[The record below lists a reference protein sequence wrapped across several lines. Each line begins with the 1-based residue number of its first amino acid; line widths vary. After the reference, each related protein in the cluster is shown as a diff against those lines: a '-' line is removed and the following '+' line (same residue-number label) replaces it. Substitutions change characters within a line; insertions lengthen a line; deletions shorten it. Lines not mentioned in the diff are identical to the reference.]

1 MAKFHYFYQSKSNEN
16 LDDWIVA
23 KSRDD
28 AYALL
33 RKRGIKPYKVVGK
46 DPIAWKRWTA
56 IVVLAA
62 ALAVALYII
71 FAPSSQFPVPGSRL
85 PVYRHQ
91 IYGAESV
98 IRNGIAT
105 EWAACGLDA
114 GEKFLAR
121 YAQPGIQ
128 VSFRRR
134 TPEVAAAVEASL
146 ARRLESEESELLEY
160 RQLKQIVE
168 SIKDEL
174 RAYIKS
180 GGNAD
185 GFLDRLQERQDQEVA
200 YYNAA
205 NQELETAKETM
216 ADDDLYA
223 LWAAK
228 NAELRAIG
236 LPMLKEPSED

>member
-1 MAKFHYFYQSKSNEN
+1 MAKFHYFYQSKENKN
-16 LDDWIVA
+16 LDGWIVA

-28 AYALL
+28 AYAQL
-33 RKRGIKPYKVVGK
+33 RKQSIKPYKVVGK
-46 DPIAWKRWTA
+46 DPIAWKRWAA
-56 IVVLAA
+56 IAV
-62 ALAVALYII
+62 LAVALAGTYAWLALRSEPV
-71 FAPSSQFPVPGSRL
+71 APDEQFV
-85 PVYRHQ
+85 RHQ

-98 IRNGIAT
+98 IRNGIST
-105 EWAACGLDA
+105 EWSACGLDE
-114 GEKFLAR
+114 GERYLAR
-121 YAQPGIQ
+121 YAQPGIK
-128 VSFRRR
+128 VAYRRK
-134 TPEVAAAVEASL
+134 TSETASAVEASL
-146 ARRLESEESELLEY
+146 SRHLEVEDSELLEY

-180 GGNAD
+180 GGNVD

-205 NQELETAKETM
+205 NQELENAKGTM
-216 ADDDLYA
+216 PEDELYN

-236 LPMLKEPSED
+236 LPMLKEPLSD

>member
-1 MAKFHYFYQSKSNEN
+1 MAKFHYFYQSKENKN
-16 LDDWIVA
+16 LDGWIVA

-28 AYALL
+28 AYAQL
-33 RKRGIKPYKVVGK
+33 RKQSIKPYKVVGK
-46 DPIAWKRWTA
+46 DPIAWKRWAA
-56 IVVLAA
+56 IAV
-62 ALAVALYII
+62 LAVALAGTYAWLALRSEPV
-71 FAPSSQFPVPGSRL
+71 APDEQFV
-85 PVYRHQ
+85 RHQ

-98 IRNGIAT
+98 VRNGMST
-105 EWAACGLDA
+105 EWSACGLDE
-114 GEKFLAR
+114 GERYLAR
-121 YAQPGIQ
+121 YAQPGIR
-128 VSFRRR
+128 VAYRRR
-134 TPEVAAAVEASL
+134 TPETASAVEASL
-146 ARRLESEESELLEY
+146 ARHLEVEDSELLEY

-180 GGNAD
+180 GGNVD

-205 NQELETAKETM
+205 NQELENAKAMMPE
-216 ADDDLYA
+216 DELYN

-236 LPMLKEPSED
+236 LPMLKEPLSD

>member
-1 MAKFHYFYQSKSNEN
+1 MAKFHYFYQSKENKN
-16 LDDWIVA
+16 LDGWIVA

-28 AYALL
+28 AYAQL
-33 RKRGIKPYKVVGK
+33 RKQSIKPYKVVGK
-46 DPIAWKRWTA
+46 DPIAWKRWAA
-56 IVVLAA
+56 IAV
-62 ALAVALYII
+62 LAVALAGTYAWLA
-71 FAPSSQFPVPGSRL
+71 FRSEPVAPDEQFV
-85 PVYRHQ
+85 RHQ

-98 IRNGIAT
+98 IRNGIST
-105 EWAACGLDA
+105 EWSACGLDE
-114 GEKFLAR
+114 GERYLAR
-121 YAQPGIQ
+121 YAQPGIR
-128 VSFRRR
+128 VAYRRK
-134 TPEVAAAVEASL
+134 TPETASAVDASL
-146 ARRLESEESELLEY
+146 SRHLEVEDSELLEY

-180 GGNAD
+180 GGNVD

-205 NQELETAKETM
+205 NQELENAKATM
-216 ADDDLYA
+216 SEDELYN

-236 LPMLKEPSED
+236 LPMLKEPLSD

>member
-1 MAKFHYFYQSKSNEN
+1 MAKFHYFYQSKENKN
-16 LDDWIVA
+16 LDGWIVA

-28 AYALL
+28 AYAQL
-33 RKRGIKPYKVVGK
+33 RKQSIKPYKVVGK
-46 DPIAWKRWTA
+46 DPIAWKRWAA
-56 IVVLAA
+56 IAV
-62 ALAVALYII
+62 LAVALAGTYAWLALRSEPV
-71 FAPSSQFPVPGSRL
+71 APDEQFV
-85 PVYRHQ
+85 RHQ

-98 IRNGIAT
+98 IRNGIST
-105 EWAACGLDA
+105 EWSACGLDE
-114 GEKFLAR
+114 GERYLAR
-121 YAQPGIQ
+121 YAQPGIK
-128 VSFRRR
+128 VAYRRK
-134 TPEVAAAVEASL
+134 TPETASAVEASL
-146 ARRLESEESELLEY
+146 SRHLEVEDSELLEY

-180 GGNAD
+180 GGNVD

-205 NQELETAKETM
+205 NQELENAKATM
-216 ADDDLYA
+216 PEDELYN

-236 LPMLKEPSED
+236 LPMLKEPLNE

>member
-1 MAKFHYFYQSKSNEN
+1 MAKFHYFYQSKENKN
-16 LDDWIVA
+16 LDGWIVA

-28 AYALL
+28 AYAQL
-33 RKRGIKPYKVVGK
+33 RKQSIKPYKVVGK
-46 DPIAWKRWTA
+46 DPIAWKRWAA
-56 IVVLAA
+56 IAV
-62 ALAVALYII
+62 LAVALAGTYAWLALRSEPV
-71 FAPSSQFPVPGSRL
+71 APDEQFV
-85 PVYRHQ
+85 RHQ

-98 IRNGIAT
+98 IRNGIST
-105 EWAACGLDA
+105 EWFVCGLDE
-114 GEKFLAR
+114 GERYLAR
-121 YAQPGIQ
+121 YAQPGIK
-128 VSFRRR
+128 VAYRRK
-134 TPEVAAAVEASL
+134 TPETASAVEASL
-146 ARRLESEESELLEY
+146 SRHLEVEDSELLEY

-180 GGNAD
+180 GGNVD

-205 NQELETAKETM
+205 NQELENAKATM
-216 ADDDLYA
+216 SEDELYN

-236 LPMLKEPSED
+236 LPMLKEPLSD

>member
-1 MAKFHYFYQSKSNEN
+1 MAKFHYFYQSKENKN
-16 LDDWIVA
+16 LDGWIVA

-28 AYALL
+28 AYAQL
-33 RKRGIKPYKVVGK
+33 RKQSIKPYKVVGK
-46 DPIAWKRWTA
+46 DPIAWKRWAA
-56 IVVLAA
+56 IAV
-62 ALAVALYII
+62 LAVALAGTYAWLALRSEPV
-71 FAPSSQFPVPGSRL
+71 APDEQFV
-85 PVYRHQ
+85 RHQ

-98 IRNGIAT
+98 VRNGMST
-105 EWAACGLDA
+105 EWSACGLDE
-114 GEKFLAR
+114 GERYLAR
-121 YAQPGIQ
+121 YAQPGIR
-128 VSFRRR
+128 VAYRRR
-134 TPEVAAAVEASL
+134 TPETASAVEAAL
-146 ARRLESEESELLEY
+146 ARHLEVEDSELLEY

-180 GGNAD
+180 GGNVD

-205 NQELETAKETM
+205 NQELENAKATM
-216 ADDDLYA
+216 PEDELYN

-236 LPMLKEPSED
+236 LPMLKEPLSD

>member
-1 MAKFHYFYQSKSNEN
+1 MAKFHYFYQSKENKN
-16 LDDWIVA
+16 LDGWIVA

-28 AYALL
+28 AYAQL
-33 RKRGIKPYKVVGK
+33 RKQSIKPYKVVGK
-46 DPIAWKRWTA
+46 DPIAWKRWAA
-56 IVVLAA
+56 IAV
-62 ALAVALYII
+62 LAVALAGTYAWLALRSEPV
-71 FAPSSQFPVPGSRL
+71 APDEQFV
-85 PVYRHQ
+85 RHQ

-98 IRNGIAT
+98 IRNGIST
-105 EWAACGLDA
+105 EWSACGLDE
-114 GEKFLAR
+114 GERYLAR
-121 YAQPGIQ
+121 YAQPGIK
-128 VSFRRR
+128 VAYRRK
-134 TPEVAAAVEASL
+134 TPETASAVEAAL
-146 ARRLESEESELLEY
+146 ARHLEVEDSELLEY

-180 GGNAD
+180 GGNVD

-205 NQELETAKETM
+205 NQELENAKATM
-216 ADDDLYA
+216 PEDELYN

-236 LPMLKEPSED
+236 LPMLKEPLSD

>member
-1 MAKFHYFYQSKSNEN
+1 MAKFQYFYQSKENKN
-16 LDDWIVA
+16 LDGWIVA

-28 AYALL
+28 AYAQL
-33 RKRGIKPYKVVGK
+33 RKQSIKPYKVVGK
-46 DPIAWKRWTA
+46 DPIAWKRWAA
-56 IVVLAA
+56 IAV
-62 ALAVALYII
+62 LAVALAGTYAWLALRSEPV
-71 FAPSSQFPVPGSRL
+71 APDEQFV
-85 PVYRHQ
+85 RHQ

-98 IRNGIAT
+98 IRNGIST
-105 EWAACGLDA
+105 EWSACGLDE
-114 GEKFLAR
+114 GERYLAR
-121 YAQPGIQ
+121 YAQPGIK
-128 VSFRRR
+128 VAYRRK
-134 TPEVAAAVEASL
+134 TPETASALEASL
-146 ARRLESEESELLEY
+146 SRHLEVEDSELLEY

-180 GGNAD
+180 GGNVD

-205 NQELETAKETM
+205 NQELENAKATM
-216 ADDDLYA
+216 SEDELYN

-236 LPMLKEPSED
+236 LPMLKEPLNE

>member
-1 MAKFHYFYQSKSNEN
+1 MAKFHYFYQSKENKN
-16 LDDWIVA
+16 LDGWIVA

-28 AYALL
+28 AYAQL
-33 RKRGIKPYKVVGK
+33 RKQSIKPYKVVGK
-46 DPIAWKRWTA
+46 DPIAWKRWAA
-56 IVVLAA
+56 IAV
-62 ALAVALYII
+62 LAVALAGSYAWLALRSEPV
-71 FAPSSQFPVPGSRL
+71 APDEQFVS
-85 PVYRHQ
+85 HQ

-98 IRNGIAT
+98 IRNGIST
-105 EWAACGLDA
+105 EWSACGLDE
-114 GEKFLAR
+114 GERYLAR
-121 YAQPGIQ
+121 YAQPGIK
-128 VSFRRR
+128 VAYRRK
-134 TPEVAAAVEASL
+134 TPETASAVEAAL
-146 ARRLESEESELLEY
+146 ARHLEVEDSELLEY

-180 GGNAD
+180 GGNVD

-205 NQELETAKETM
+205 NQELENAKATM
-216 ADDDLYA
+216 PEDELYN

-236 LPMLKEPSED
+236 LPMLKEPLSD

>member
-1 MAKFHYFYQSKSNEN
+1 MAKFHYFYQSKENKN
-16 LDDWIVA
+16 LDGWIVA

-28 AYALL
+28 AYAQL
-33 RKRGIKPYKVVGK
+33 RKQSIKPYKVVGK
-46 DPIAWKRWTA
+46 DPIAWKRWAA
-56 IVVLAA
+56 IAV
-62 ALAVALYII
+62 LAVALAGTYAWLALRSEPV
-71 FAPSSQFPVPGSRL
+71 APDEQFV
-85 PVYRHQ
+85 RHQ

-98 IRNGIAT
+98 IRNGIST
-105 EWAACGLDA
+105 EWSACGLDE
-114 GEKFLAR
+114 GERYLAR
-121 YAQPGIQ
+121 YAQPGIK
-128 VSFRRR
+128 VAYRRK
-134 TPEVAAAVEASL
+134 TPETASAVEASL
-146 ARRLESEESELLEY
+146 SRHLEVEDSELLEY

-180 GGNAD
+180 GGNVD

-205 NQELETAKETM
+205 NQELENAKATM
-216 ADDDLYA
+216 PEDELYN

-236 LPMLKEPSED
+236 LPMLKEPLSD

>member
-1 MAKFHYFYQSKSNEN
+1 MAKFHYFYQSRENKN

-28 AYALL
+28 AYAQL

-56 IVVLAA
+56 IVVLAT
-62 ALAVALYII
+62 ALAGTYAWLAVRP
-71 FAPSSQFPVPGSRL
+71 APIAEEEQFV
-85 PVYRHQ
+85 RHQ

-98 IRNGIAT
+98 IRNGT
-105 EWAACGLDA
+105 STDWAVCDLDE
-114 GEKFLAR
+114 GERFLAK
-121 YAQPGIQ
+121 YAQPGVP
-128 VSFRRR
+128 VSSARIDLNKIA
-134 TPEVAAAVEASL
+134 VALENAMK
-146 ARRLESEESELLEY
+146 RRLEPQDGELLEY
-160 RQLKQIVE
+160 RQIKQIVE
-168 SIKDEL
+168 AMKDEL
-174 RAYIKS
+174 RAYIAH
-180 GGNAD
+180 GGTAR
-185 GFLDRLQERQDQEVA
+185 LYIDRLQDRQSQEVA

-205 NQELETAKETM
+205 NQELETAKKTM
-216 ADDDLYA
+216 SDDDLYA

>member
-1 MAKFHYFYQSKSNEN
+1 MAKFHYFYQSKENKN
-16 LDDWIVA
+16 LDGWIVA

-28 AYALL
+28 AYAQL
-33 RKRGIKPYKVVGK
+33 RKQSIKPYKVVGK
-46 DPIAWKRWTA
+46 DPIAWKRWAA
-56 IVVLAA
+56 IAV
-62 ALAVALYII
+62 LAVALAGTYAWLALRSEPV
-71 FAPSSQFPVPGSRL
+71 APDEQFV
-85 PVYRHQ
+85 RHQ

-98 IRNGIAT
+98 VRNGMST
-105 EWAACGLDA
+105 EWSACGLDE
-114 GEKFLAR
+114 GERYLAR
-121 YAQPGIQ
+121 YAQPGIR
-128 VSFRRR
+128 VAYRRR
-134 TPEVAAAVEASL
+134 TPETASAVEASL
-146 ARRLESEESELLEY
+146 SRHLEVEDSELLEY

-180 GGNAD
+180 GGNVD

-205 NQELETAKETM
+205 NQELENAKATM
-216 ADDDLYA
+216 PEDELYN

-236 LPMLKEPSED
+236 LPMLKEPLSD

>member
-1 MAKFHYFYQSKSNEN
+1 MAKFHYFYQSKTNDN

-28 AYALL
+28 AYAQL
-33 RKRGIKPYKVVGK
+33 RKCGIKPYKVVGK
-46 DPIAWKRWTA
+46 DPIAWKRWAA
-56 IVVLAA
+56 IAVLAA
-62 ALAVALYII
+62 ALAVALYVI
-71 FAPSSQFPVPGSRL
+71 FSPSSQLPVAGSQF

-98 IRNGIAT
+98 IRNGMST
-105 EWAACGLDA
+105 EWASCGLDV

-121 YAQPGIQ
+121 YAQPGIK
-128 VSFRRR
+128 VSYRRR
-134 TPEVAAAVEASL
+134 TPEIAAAVEASI
-146 ARRLESEESELLEY
+146 ARRLESGESELLEY

-180 GGNAD
+180 GGNTN

-205 NQELETAKETM
+205 NQELETAKKTM
-216 ADDDLYA
+216 SDDDLYA

-236 LPMLKEPSED
+236 LPMLKDPGEE

>member
-1 MAKFHYFYQSKSNEN
+1 MAKFHYFYQSKENKN
-16 LDDWIVA
+16 LDGWIVA

-28 AYALL
+28 AYAQL
-33 RKRGIKPYKVVGK
+33 RKQSIKPYKVVGK
-46 DPIAWKRWTA
+46 DPIAWKRWAA
-56 IVVLAA
+56 IAV
-62 ALAVALYII
+62 LAVALAGTYAWLALRSEPV
-71 FAPSSQFPVPGSRL
+71 APDEQFV
-85 PVYRHQ
+85 RHQ

-98 IRNGIAT
+98 IRNGIST
-105 EWAACGLDA
+105 EWSVCGLDE
-114 GEKFLAR
+114 GERYLAR
-121 YAQPGIQ
+121 YAQPGIK
-128 VSFRRR
+128 VAYRRK
-134 TPEVAAAVEASL
+134 TPETASAVEASL
-146 ARRLESEESELLEY
+146 SRHLEVEDSELLEY

-180 GGNAD
+180 GGNVD

-205 NQELETAKETM
+205 NQELENAKATM
-216 ADDDLYA
+216 PEDELYN

-236 LPMLKEPSED
+236 LPMLKEPLSD

>member
-1 MAKFHYFYQSKSNEN
+1 MAKFHYFYQSKENKN
-16 LDDWIVA
+16 LDGWIVA

-28 AYALL
+28 AYAQL
-33 RKRGIKPYKVVGK
+33 RKQSIKPYKVVGK
-46 DPIAWKRWTA
+46 DPIAWKRWAA
-56 IVVLAA
+56 IAV
-62 ALAVALYII
+62 LAVALAGTYAWLALRSEPV
-71 FAPSSQFPVPGSRL
+71 APDEQFV
-85 PVYRHQ
+85 RHQ

-98 IRNGIAT
+98 VRNGMST
-105 EWAACGLDA
+105 EWSACGLDE
-114 GEKFLAR
+114 GERYLAR
-121 YAQPGIQ
+121 YAQPGIR
-128 VSFRRR
+128 VAYRRR
-134 TPEVAAAVEASL
+134 TPETASAVEAAL
-146 ARRLESEESELLEY
+146 ARHLEVEDSELLEY

-180 GGNAD
+180 GGNVD

-205 NQELETAKETM
+205 NQELENAKATM
-216 ADDDLYA
+216 SEDELYN

-236 LPMLKEPSED
+236 LPMLKEPLSD

>member
-1 MAKFHYFYQSKSNEN
+1 MAKFHYFYQSKENKN
-16 LDDWIVA
+16 LDGWIVA

-28 AYALL
+28 AYAQL
-33 RKRGIKPYKVVGK
+33 RKQSIKPYKVVGK
-46 DPIAWKRWTA
+46 DPIAWKRWAA
-56 IVVLAA
+56 IAV
-62 ALAVALYII
+62 LAVALAGTYAWLALRS
-71 FAPSSQFPVPGSRL
+71 APVAPDEQFV
-85 PVYRHQ
+85 RHQ

-98 IRNGIAT
+98 IRNGIST
-105 EWAACGLDA
+105 EWSACGLDE
-114 GEKFLAR
+114 GERYLAR
-121 YAQPGIQ
+121 YAQPGIK
-128 VSFRRR
+128 VAYRRK
-134 TPEVAAAVEASL
+134 TPETASAVEASL
-146 ARRLESEESELLEY
+146 SRHLEVEDSELLEY

-180 GGNAD
+180 GGNVD

-205 NQELETAKETM
+205 NQELENAKATM
-216 ADDDLYA
+216 SEDELYN

-236 LPMLKEPSED
+236 LPMLKEPLSD

>member
-1 MAKFHYFYQSKSNEN
+1 MAKFHYFYQSKENKN
-16 LDDWIVA
+16 LDGWIVA

-28 AYALL
+28 AYAQL
-33 RKRGIKPYKVVGK
+33 RKQSIKPYKVVGK
-46 DPIAWKRWTA
+46 DPIAWKRWAA
-56 IVVLAA
+56 IAV
-62 ALAVALYII
+62 LAVALAGTYAWLALRSEPV
-71 FAPSSQFPVPGSRL
+71 APDEQFV
-85 PVYRHQ
+85 RHQ

-98 IRNGIAT
+98 VRNGMST
-105 EWAACGLDA
+105 EWSACGLDE
-114 GEKFLAR
+114 GERYLAR
-121 YAQPGIQ
+121 YAQPGIK
-128 VSFRRR
+128 VAYRRR
-134 TPEVAAAVEASL
+134 TPETASAVEAAL
-146 ARRLESEESELLEY
+146 ARHLEVEDSELLEY

-180 GGNAD
+180 GGNVD

-205 NQELETAKETM
+205 NQELENAKATM
-216 ADDDLYA
+216 PEDELYN

-236 LPMLKEPSED
+236 LPMLKEPLSD

>member
-1 MAKFHYFYQSKSNEN
+1 MAKFHYFYQSKENKN
-16 LDDWIVA
+16 LDGWIVA

-28 AYALL
+28 AYAQL
-33 RKRGIKPYKVVGK
+33 RKQSIKPYKVVGK
-46 DPIAWKRWTA
+46 DPVAWKRWAA
-56 IVVLAA
+56 IAV
-62 ALAVALYII
+62 LAVALAGTYAWLALRSEPV
-71 FAPSSQFPVPGSRL
+71 APDEQFV
-85 PVYRHQ
+85 RHQ

-98 IRNGIAT
+98 IRNGIST
-105 EWAACGLDA
+105 EWSACGLDE
-114 GEKFLAR
+114 GERYLAR
-121 YAQPGIQ
+121 YAQPGIK
-128 VSFRRR
+128 VAYRRK
-134 TPEVAAAVEASL
+134 TPETASAVEASL
-146 ARRLESEESELLEY
+146 SRHLEVEDSELLEY

-180 GGNAD
+180 GGNVD

-205 NQELETAKETM
+205 NQELENAKATM
-216 ADDDLYA
+216 PEDELYN

-236 LPMLKEPSED
+236 LPMLKEPLSD

>member
-1 MAKFHYFYQSKSNEN
+1 MAKFHYFYQSKENKN
-16 LDDWIVA
+16 LDGWIVA

-28 AYALL
+28 AYAQL
-33 RKRGIKPYKVVGK
+33 RKQSIKPYKVVGK
-46 DPIAWKRWTA
+46 DPIAWKRWAA
-56 IVVLAA
+56 IAV
-62 ALAVALYII
+62 LAVALAGTYAWLALRSEPG
-71 FAPSSQFPVPGSRL
+71 APDEQFV
-85 PVYRHQ
+85 RHQ

-98 IRNGIAT
+98 IRNGIST
-105 EWAACGLDA
+105 EWSACGLDE
-114 GEKFLAR
+114 GERYLAR
-121 YAQPGIQ
+121 YAQPGIK
-128 VSFRRR
+128 VAYRRK
-134 TPEVAAAVEASL
+134 TPETASAVEASL
-146 ARRLESEESELLEY
+146 SRHLEVEDSELLEY

-180 GGNAD
+180 GGNVD

-205 NQELETAKETM
+205 NQELENAKATM
-216 ADDDLYA
+216 PEDELYN

-236 LPMLKEPSED
+236 LPMLKEPLSD

>member
-1 MAKFHYFYQSKSNEN
+1 MAKFHYFYQSKENKN
-16 LDDWIVA
+16 LDGWIVA

-28 AYALL
+28 AYAQL
-33 RKRGIKPYKVVGK
+33 RKQSIKPYKVVGK
-46 DPIAWKRWTA
+46 DPIAWKRWAA
-56 IVVLAA
+56 IAV
-62 ALAVALYII
+62 LAVALAGTYAWLALRSEPV
-71 FAPSSQFPVPGSRL
+71 APDEQFV
-85 PVYRHQ
+85 RHQ

-98 IRNGIAT
+98 IRNGIST
-105 EWAACGLDA
+105 EWSACGLDE
-114 GEKFLAR
+114 GERYLAR
-121 YAQPGIQ
+121 YAQPGIR
-128 VSFRRR
+128 VAYRRR
-134 TPEVAAAVEASL
+134 TPETASAVEAAL
-146 ARRLESEESELLEY
+146 ARHLEVEDSELLEY

-180 GGNAD
+180 GGNVD

-205 NQELETAKETM
+205 NQELENAKATM
-216 ADDDLYA
+216 PEDELYN

-236 LPMLKEPSED
+236 LPMLKEPLSD